1 MKRFKRTESRSPAVS
16 LPYVFGLILAVCVMF
31 FALHLSATAQE
42 VVNIPDPNL
51 RAAIENALGKD
62 AGAIITKAEM
72 ETLTTLRGDFA
83 NISNLSGIEAA
94 TNLTWLV
101 LNNNDLSDITP
112 LSSLTNLTNLNLYN
126 NDLSD
131 IAPLSGLTN
140 LTWLRLSSN
149 ELSDITPLSGLTN
162 LTWLSL
168 YNNALSDITP
178 LSGLT
183 NLMNLSLYN
192 NDLSDIMP
200 LSGLT
205 NLTNLNLNNNALSDI
220 SALAGLTN
228 LENLSLENNQ
238 VSDVS
243 ALVGLTNLRLLY
255 LTNNQVSDRDTLA
268 ALIAQTV
275 VYFQGNLAF
284 ETPGPK
290 IEGPWLWTIAPTDEQ
305 NGSTAASSGKD
316 YLSEASG
323 GAMTE
328 AYIAANGAT
337 AGSVVG
343 DSMWTPG
350 TLPPTGD
357 NNIIGLLITLGLRID
372 INTPVAYGVVSVE
385 SPREQDTR
393 LYVGNGVPVKV
404 WLNGELVHVDVF
416 GRYSAND
423 YLTAFRV
430 TLNQGENRLFVAIY
444 RSYFSP
450 WSGFFGFEDGTE
462 YTLLEPQQTLPADVN
477 ADGSVN
483 IQDLVLVAANFGE
496 TGENVADVNGDGVVN
511 IQDLVLVAAA
521 FGDTAAAPS
530 TWIRNMEGIPTRTT
544 LQQWIAQAQQLN
556 LTDTTSQRG
565 IEFLEQL
572 LAALTPKE
580 TALLP
585 NYPNPFNPETWIP
598 YHLAEPAEVTVAI
611 HTADGKLVRTL
622 ALGNQRA
629 GIYQSR
635 SRAAY
640 WDGKNEVSEPVASGI
655 YFYTLTAGDFTA
667 TKKMLIRK

>member
-1 MKRFKRTESRSPAVS
+1 MKLFKRIKLLSTFIS
-16 LPYVFGLILAVCVMF
+16 LPHVFGLILAICVMF

-72 ETLTTLRGDFA
+72 ETLTTLRGDSA

-94 TNLTWLV
+94 TDLTWLV

-112 LSSLTNLTNLNLYN
+112 LSGLTHLTNLNLYN

-131 IAPLSGLTN
+131 ITPLLGLTN

-149 ELSDITPLSGLTN
+149 ELSDITPLSGLTD

-183 NLMNLSLYN
+183 HLTNLSLYN
-192 NDLSDIMP
+192 NALSDITP
-200 LSGLT
+200 LSGLM
-205 NLTNLNLNNNALSDI
+205 NLTNLNLYNNALSDI

-243 ALVGLTNLRLLY
+243 ALVGLTNLRLLS
-255 LTNNQVSDRDTLA
+255 LTNNRVSDRDTLA
-268 ALIAQTV
+268 ALIVQTV

-305 NGSTAASSGKD
+305 NGSAAASSGKD

-328 AYIAANGAT
+328 AHIAANGAT

-357 NNIIGLLITLGLRID
+357 NNIIGLLHTLGLRTG

-404 WLNGELVHVDVF
+404 WLNGELAHVDVF

-423 YLTAFRV
+423 YLTAFPV
-430 TLNQGENRLFVAIY
+430 TLSQGENRLFVAIY
-444 RSYFSP
+444 RSHFWP

-462 YTLLEPQQTLPADVN
+462 YTLLEPQQTPPADVN
-477 ADGSVN
+477 GDGIVN

-496 TGENVADVNGDGVVN
+496 MGENVADVNGDGVVN
-511 IQDLVLVAAA
+511 IIDLTLVAAEL
-521 FGDTAAAPS
+521 GNTAAAPS
-530 TWIRNMEGIPTRTT
+530 LHASVLKT
-544 LQQWIAQAQQLN
+544 LSAADVQDWFQSAQQVN
-556 LTDTTSQRG
+556 LTDATFQRG
-565 IEFLEQL
+565 ILFLEQL

-598 YHLAEPAEVTVAI
+598 YQLAQPAAVTVSIYA
-611 HTADGKLVRTL
+611 TDGKLVRTL
-622 ALGNQRA
+622 VLGSQSA

-640 WDGKNEVSEPVASGI
+640 WDGRNEVGEPVASGI
-655 YFYTLTAGDFTA
+655 YFYKLTAGDFTA

>member
-1 MKRFKRTESRSPAVS
+1 M
-16 LPYVFGLILAVCVMF
+16 L
-31 FALHLSATAQE
+31 TA
-42 VVNIPDPNL
+42 
-51 RAAIENALGKD
+51 R
-62 AGAIITKAEM
+62 
-72 ETLTTLRGDFA
+72 
-83 NISNLSGIEAA
+83 
-94 TNLTWLV
+94 
-101 LNNNDLSDITP
+101 LSDITP

-162 LTWLSL
+162 LTSESLQQRVIGYHASIRFDESDMNLSL
-168 YNNALSDITP
+168 YNNDLSDITP

-183 NLMNLSLYN
+183 NLTMAESLQQRVIGYHSLSGLTNCEVESLQQRFIGYHA
-192 NDLSDIMP
+192 P
-200 LSGLT
+200 TGLT

-290 IEGPWLWTIAPTDEQ
+290 IEGPWLWTITPTDEQ

-357 NNIIGLLITLGLRID
+357 NNIIGLLITLGLRTD

-430 TLNQGENRLFVAIY
+430 ALNQGENRLFVAIY

>member
-1 MKRFKRTESRSPAVS
+1 MKRFKRTESRSPAMS
-16 LPYVFGLILAVCVMF
+16 LPHVFGLILAICVMF
-31 FALHLSATAQE
+31 FALHFSATAQE

-62 AGAIITKAEM
+62 AGAIVTKAEM
-72 ETLTTLRGDFA
+72 ETLTTLRGDSA

-94 TNLTWLV
+94 THLTW
-101 LNNNDLSDITP
+101 
-112 LSSLTNLTNLNLYN
+112 LNLYN
-126 NDLSD
+126 NELSD
-131 IAPLSGLTN
+131 ITSLSGLTH

-149 ELSDITPLSGLTN
+149 KLSDITPLSGLTN
-162 LTWLSL
+162 LTNLNL
-168 YNNALSDITP
+168 YNNA
-178 LSGLT
+178 
-183 NLMNLSLYN
+183 
-192 NDLSDIMP
+192 LSDIMP

-205 NLTNLNLNNNALSDI
+205 HLTNLNLYNNELSDI

-228 LENLSLENNQ
+228 LENLSLANNQ

-243 ALVGLTNLRLLY
+243 ALVSLTNLRLLS
-255 LTNNQVSDRDTLA
+255 LANNQVSDRDTLA

-275 VYFQGNLAF
+275 VYFQGNPAF

-290 IEGPWLWTIAPTDEQ
+290 IEGPWLWTIAPTDERD
-305 NGSTAASSGKD
+305 GSTAASSGKD

-328 AYIAANGAT
+328 AHIAANGAT

-343 DSMWTPG
+343 DSMWILG
-350 TLPPTGD
+350 TLTPTGD
-357 NNIIGLLITLGLRID
+357 NNIIGLLITLGLRTD

-385 SPREQDTR
+385 SPGEQDTR

-416 GRYSAND
+416 GQYSAND
-423 YLTAFRV
+423 YLTAFPV

-444 RSYFSP
+444 RSHFWP

-511 IQDLVLVAAA
+511 IIDLTLVAGAL
-521 FGDTAAAPS
+521 GQTAGAPS
-530 TWIRNMEGIPTRTT
+530 VPASALALLTASEVEQW
-544 LQQWIAQAQQLN
+544 LQSAQQVN
-556 LTDTTSQRG
+556 LTDATFQRG
-565 IEFLEQL
+565 IHFLEQL
-572 LAALTPKE
+572 LAALVPKE

-611 HTADGKLVRTL
+611 HTTDGKLVRTL

-640 WDGKNEVSEPVASGI
+640 WDGRNTQSEPVASGI

>member
-1 MKRFKRTESRSPAVS
+1 MKRFKRTESRSPAMS
-16 LPYVFGLILAVCVMF
+16 LPHVFGLILAICVMF
-31 FALHLSATAQE
+31 FALHFSATAQE

-62 AGAIITKAEM
+62 AGAIVTKAEM
-72 ETLTTLRGDFA
+72 ETLTTLRGDSA

-94 TNLTWLV
+94 THLTWLN
-101 LNNNDLSDITP
+101 LYNNELSDITP
-112 LSSLTNLTNLNLYN
+112 LSGLTHLTWLNLYN
-126 NDLSD
+126 NELSD
-131 IAPLSGLTN
+131 ITSLSGLTH

-149 ELSDITPLSGLTN
+149 KLSDITPLSGLTN
-162 LTWLSL
+162 LTNLNL
-168 YNNALSDITP
+168 YNNA
-178 LSGLT
+178 
-183 NLMNLSLYN
+183 
-192 NDLSDIMP
+192 LSDIMP

-205 NLTNLNLNNNALSDI
+205 HLTNLNLYNNELSDI

-228 LENLSLENNQ
+228 LENLSLANNQ

-243 ALVGLTNLRLLY
+243 ALVSLTNLRLLS
-255 LTNNQVSDRDTLA
+255 LANNQVSDRDTLA

-275 VYFQGNLAF
+275 VYFQGNPAF

-290 IEGPWLWTIAPTDEQ
+290 IEGPWLWTIAPTDERD
-305 NGSTAASSGKD
+305 GSTAASSGKD

-328 AYIAANGAT
+328 AHIAANGAT

-343 DSMWTPG
+343 DSMWILG
-350 TLPPTGD
+350 TLTPTGD
-357 NNIIGLLITLGLRID
+357 NNIIGLLITLGLRTD

-385 SPREQDTR
+385 SPGEQDTR

-416 GRYSAND
+416 GQYSAND
-423 YLTAFRV
+423 YLTAFPV

-444 RSYFSP
+444 RSHFWP

-511 IQDLVLVAAA
+511 IIDLTLVAGAL
-521 FGDTAAAPS
+521 GQTAGAPS
-530 TWIRNMEGIPTRTT
+530 VP
-544 LQQWIAQAQQLN
+544 A
-556 LTDTTSQRG
+556 S
-565 IEFLEQL
+565 
-572 LAALTPKE
+572 AL
-580 TALLP
+580 
-585 NYPNPFNPETWIP
+585 W
-598 YHLAEPAEVTVAI
+598 
-611 HTADGKLVRTL
+611 RC
-622 ALGNQRA
+622 
-629 GIYQSR
+629 
-635 SRAAY
+635 
-640 WDGKNEVSEPVASGI
+640 
-655 YFYTLTAGDFTA
+655 
-667 TKKMLIRK
+667 